1 MSEITEALMRLF
13 AENKVGCTEQ
23 QAQQMTDYLLL
34 LKEWSGK
41 MNLTTILEENEMMVK
56 HYLDSALLLQAI
68 ASEETAQPLLNSSLN
83 WIDVGTGAGF
93 PGMVVKLLRP
103 GDTMTLLDS
112 LQKRLTFLQEVAK
125 RIGVDVSLLHQ
136 RAEDAGR
143 EQGLRMQFDVATAR
157 AVAPLYRLCEYCLPF
172 VKMGGIFAA
181 MKGPKGEEEL
191 EEARKAIRVL
201 GGKVRKVCAYRLPD
215 GDERR
220 VVLIQRVAPLNRL
233 YPRPAAKIKKEPL
246 L

>member
-1 MSEITEALMRLF
+1 
-13 AENKVGCTEQ
+13 
-23 QAQQMTDYLLL
+23 
-34 LKEWSGK
+34 

-103 GDTMTLLDS
+103 GDTVTLLDS
-112 LQKRLTFLQEVAK
+112 LQKRLTFLQEVAN

-157 AVAPLYRLCEYCLPF
+157 AALPF
-172 VKMGGIFAA
+172 VRVLPALCKNGRNFCGNE
-181 MKGPKGEEEL
+181 GPKRGGG
-191 EEARKAIRVL
+191 AGRGAQSYPCA
-201 GGKVRKVCAYRLPD
+201 GGKGAEGLRLSAS
-215 GDERR
+215 GRR
-220 VVLIQRVAPLNRL
+220 
-233 YPRPAAKIKKEPL
+233 
-246 L
+246 

>member
-1 MSEITEALMRLF
+1 
-13 AENKVGCTEQ
+13 
-23 QAQQMTDYLLL
+23 
-34 LKEWSGK
+34 

-172 VKMGGIFAA
+172 VKTGGMFVPY
-181 MKGPKGEEEL
+181 KSGSVDTEL
-191 EEARKAIRVL
+191 SEASRAIKVL
-201 GGKVRKVCAYRLPD
+201 GGEYRDTVRFELPGTDIDRTLVVIEKVKETPKK
-215 GDERR
+215 
-220 VVLIQRVAPLNRL
+220 
-233 YPRPAAKIKKEPL
+233 YPRKAGTPSKEPIK
-246 L
+246 

>member
-112 LQKRLTFLQEVAK
+112 LQKRLTFLQEVAN

-136 RAEDAGR
+136 RAEDA
-143 EQGLRMQFDVATAR
+143 LS
-157 AVAPLYRLCEYCLPF
+157 
-172 VKMGGIFAA
+172 
-181 MKGPKGEEEL
+181 
-191 EEARKAIRVL
+191 
-201 GGKVRKVCAYRLPD
+201 
-215 GDERR
+215 
-220 VVLIQRVAPLNRL
+220 LIH
-233 YPRPAAKIKKEPL
+233 I
-246 L
+246 